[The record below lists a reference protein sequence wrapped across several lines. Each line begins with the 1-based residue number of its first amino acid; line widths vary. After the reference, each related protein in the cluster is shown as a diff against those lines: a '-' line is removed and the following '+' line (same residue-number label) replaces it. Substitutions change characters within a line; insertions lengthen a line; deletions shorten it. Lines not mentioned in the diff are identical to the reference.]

1 MVGYAT
7 VFAVALVVTLLLTPR
22 VRRFAEARGV
32 VQPPDERRA
41 HPRPVAA
48 LGGVAMFGGFCVALG
63 VAALIPQFRHTV
75 FADPREVVGIALGA
89 AIIWAVGVADDVAPL
104 SPPAKMA
111 GMFVASAALVLFGV
125 TMFYFRLPF
134 LGFLV
139 LSPDM
144 LPLITT
150 VWVVLLANA
159 VNLIDGLD
167 GLAAG
172 IVAIASA
179 ALFLYGTQ
187 LFDAGLLTADN
198 PGPLVAAIACGVCI
212 GFLPANRHPA
222 SIFMG
227 DGGALFLGLLMA
239 VSSSLLVGRIDTVFA
254 GRSFFFYFPLLTPL
268 VILGVPVLDTA
279 LAFARRTVRG
289 RSFAGADRRHVHYRL
304 LEMGHGHRRVVFIL
318 WFWTALLSVAA
329 LLPVY
334 TGRGEALIPIFGAA
348 IVLLL
353 YMFLHPG
360 VRQQR
365 AALDEATTSAN
376 GGLASPAAAS
386 AAQENS
392 THSEGLGTDEPS

>member
-1 MVGYAT
+1 VSGYAA
-7 VFAVALVVTLLLTPR
+7 VFAVATLVTFFLTPR
-22 VRRFAEARGV
+22 VRRFAESRGV

-41 HPRPVAA
+41 HPRPTAA
-48 LGGVAMFGGFCVALG
+48 LGGVAMFGGFI
-63 VAALIPQFRHTV
+63 AALLVASVIPQFRHTV
-75 FADPREVVGIALGA
+75 FADPREVIGIAVGA
-89 AIIWAVGVADDVAPL
+89 TFIWGVGVADDIKPV

-111 GMFVASAALVLFGV
+111 GMFVASGLLVLAGV
-125 TMFYFRLPF
+125 TMFYFRVPV

-150 VWVVLLANA
+150 IWVILLANA

-172 IVAIASA
+172 IVAIGSA

-198 PGPLVAAIACGVCI
+198 PGPLVAAIACGVCV

-239 VSSSLLVGRIDTVFA
+239 V
-254 GRSFFFYFPLLTPL
+254 FYFPLFTPL
-268 VILGVPVLDTA
+268 LILGVPVLDTA

-318 WFWTALLSVAA
+318 WIWTAIL
-329 LLPVY
+329 
-334 TGRGEALIPIFGAA
+334 
-348 IVLLL
+348 
-353 YMFLHPG
+353 
-360 VRQQR
+360 
-365 AALDEATTSAN
+365 
-376 GGLASPAAAS
+376 
-386 AAQENS
+386 
-392 THSEGLGTDEPS
+392 

>member
-1 MVGYAT
+1 MSGYAA
-7 VFAVALVVTLLLTPR
+7 VFAVATLVTFFLTPR
-22 VRRFAEARGV
+22 VRRFAESRGV

-41 HPRPVAA
+41 HPRPTAA
-48 LGGVAMFGGFCVALG
+48 LGGVAMFGGFI
-63 VAALIPQFRHTV
+63 AALLVASVIPQFRHTV
-75 FADPREVVGIALGA
+75 FADPREVIGIAVGA
-89 AIIWAVGVADDVAPL
+89 TFIWGVGVADDIKPV

-111 GMFVASAALVLFGV
+111 GMFVASGLLVLAGV
-125 TMFYFRLPF
+125 TMFYFRVPF

-150 VWVVLLANA
+150 IWVILLANA

-172 IVAIASA
+172 IVAIGSA

-198 PGPLVAAIACGVCI
+198 PGPLVAAIACGVCV

-254 GRSFFFYFPLLTPL
+254 GRSFFFYFPLFTPL
-268 VILGVPVLDTA
+268 LILGVPVLDTA

-318 WFWTALLSVAA
+318 WIWTAILSGAA

-334 TGRGEALIPIFGAA
+334 TGRGSAFIPVFGAA
-348 IVLLL
+348 GVLLL
-353 YMFLHPG
+353 YMFFHPG

-365 AALDEATTSAN
+365 AAGETAPLDE
-376 GGLASPAAAS
+376 S
-386 AAQENS
+386 AAVE
-392 THSEGLGTDEPS
+392 HRVR